1 MEKLTIQEEIAHLRR
16 ELERANRNYY
26 IKNAPTI
33 TDYEYDLMMHRLQ
46 QLEEENP
53 QFAAADSPTVRVG
66 SDLFSS
72 LEESAPA
79 AASTTSTTGTAP
91 GKRETATAPKGFAQY
106 PHRFPMLSLGN
117 TYDLEELY
125 AFNQRILKSIEEPL
139 QYSCELKFD
148 GTAICLTYK
157 EGKLQRALTRG
168 DGTVGDDV
176 TENVREIAAIP
187 QQLRGD
193 YPADFEIRGEIYMP
207 FKAFEAL
214 NRNREEEG
222 DPLFANPRNA
232 AAGSLKLQNPKEMA
246 DRGLECVLYHLIAPG
261 YNVATQWEALEAA
274 KSWGLPVSTYS
285 KLCSTIDEAI
295 EYIREWD
302 TRRKSLPFP
311 TDGIVIKV
319 NSLQRRKK

>member
-72 LEESAPA
+72 LEESAPV
-79 AASTTSTTGTAP
+79 AASTTASTTASAATITAAGKRAGATAP
-91 GKRETATAPKGFAQY
+91 KAAPGATAPKGFAQY

-157 EGKLQRALTRG
+157 DGKLQRALT
-168 DGTVGDDV
+168 
-176 TENVREIAAIP
+176 
-187 QQLRGD
+187 
-193 YPADFEIRGEIYMP
+193 
-207 FKAFEAL
+207 
-214 NRNREEEG
+214 
-222 DPLFANPRNA
+222 
-232 AAGSLKLQNPKEMA
+232 
-246 DRGLECVLYHLIAPG
+246 
-261 YNVATQWEALEAA
+261 
-274 KSWGLPVSTYS
+274 
-285 KLCSTIDEAI
+285 
-295 EYIREWD
+295 
-302 TRRKSLPFP
+302 
-311 TDGIVIKV
+311 
-319 NSLQRRKK
+319 